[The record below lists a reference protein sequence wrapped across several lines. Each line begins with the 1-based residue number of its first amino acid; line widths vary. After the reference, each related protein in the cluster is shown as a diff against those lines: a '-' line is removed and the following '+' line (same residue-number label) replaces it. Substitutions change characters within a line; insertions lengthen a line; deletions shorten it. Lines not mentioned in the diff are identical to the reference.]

1 MEELLNEWIPNI
13 MDKLPIFYESIKETF
28 IMVGWSGGLSFII
41 GLFLG
46 VVITVTKP
54 GNIMSN
60 KVIYHIL
67 DKLVNLFRSIPF
79 IILLA
84 LLVPVTRVIMGTA
97 IGVEGAIVPLTAGC
111 VPFFTRQIETALADV
126 NPGLVE
132 AAQSMGLSNISI
144 IIRVYLKESIA
155 GIARGTTITIINL
168 IGLTAMA
175 GAIGAGGLGN
185 FAIMYGHQRRQYDII
200 YTTVIILVIIVNII
214 QLIGNYVAKKNT
226 H

>member
-1 MEELLNEWIPNI
+1 MEELLNNLIPNVMNKQEEFI
-13 MDKLPIFYESIKETF
+13 QSIEDTF
-28 IMVGWSGGLSFII
+28 LMVGWSGIISFVLGII
-41 GLFLG
+41 FG
-46 VVITVTKP
+46 VIITVTKP

-60 KVIYHIL
+60 RVVYHVL
-67 DKLVNLFRSIPF
+67 DKLINLFRSIPF

-84 LLVPVTRVIMGTA
+84 LLVPVSRSIMGTA
-97 IGVEGAIVPLTAGC
+97 IGVEGAIIPLVAGC
-111 VPFFTRQIETALADV
+111 VPFFTRQIETSLAEV
-126 NPGLVE
+126 NPGLIE
-132 AAQSMGLSNISI
+132 AAKSMGLSRMDI
-144 IIRVYLKESIA
+144 IVRVYLKESIA

-200 YTTVIILVIIVNII
+200 WATVIVLVLIVTIVQI
-214 QLIGNYVAKKNT
+214 IGNLVAKKNT